1 MPYELEHVKNGWYVI
16 STNTGKRHSI
26 KPFKTKREAEQQRK
40 ALYVNANPSV
50 EGSGFLLNLFGGA
63 RKSLS
68 RSDKAFYDSVKNVP
82 MFSIMVVRVPIASVF
97 NKILNLASFGK
108 WNANLNNQPYD
119 KVFHLYV
126 LMTYLDNGNIKF
138 ALSERN
144 ETVRFRSASSK
155 DFTSD
160 KNNVMQIPYTA
171 NSLTLGQ
178 VFDNTIRAG
187 GDNIWVYD
195 FNTNNCQDYIVKLL
209 QANNL
214 ANPNVLNFVKQD
226 TTELVQ
232 KSLNPVLRA
241 GLTGIT
247 DIASIG
253 RKITGLGLFNE
264 NIDLGY

>member
-1 MPYELEHVKNGWYVI
+1 
-16 STNTGKRHSI
+16 
-26 KPFKTKREAEQQRK
+26 
-40 ALYVNANPSV
+40 
-50 EGSGFLLNLFGGA
+50 
-63 RKSLS
+63 
-68 RSDKAFYDSVKNVP
+68 
-82 MFSIMVVRVPIASVF
+82 MVVRVPIASVF

>member
-1 MPYELEHVKNGWYVI
+1 MPYELQHVKNGWYVI
-16 STNTGKRHSI
+16 STDTGKRHST

-40 ALYVNANPSV
+40 ALYVNASPSV

-68 RSDKAFYDSVKNVP
+68 KSDKAFYDSVKNVP

-97 NKILNLASFGK
+97 NKILNLASLGK
-108 WNANLNNQPYD
+108 WNANLANQPYD
-119 KVFHLYV
+119 KLFHLYV
-126 LMTYLDNGNIKF
+126 LMTYLDNGVIKF
-138 ALSERN
+138 VLTERN
-144 ETVRFRSASSK
+144 DTVRFRSASSK

-160 KNNVMQIPYTA
+160 KNNVMQVPYTA

-195 FNTNNCQDYIVKLL
+195 FNANNCQDYIVKLL
-209 QANNL
+209 RANNL
-214 ANPNVLNFVKQD
+214 TNPNVLNFVKQD
-226 TTELVQ
+226 TKEIVE
-232 KSLNPVLRA
+232 KSLHPIIQSALT
-241 GLTGIT
+241 GLT
-247 DIASIG
+247 DISAIG